1 MFSPFLCASTPAT
14 SLSTPGTTSPTLSRR
29 QLLHTMGAGLGAGIA
44 LGTAPRVWA
53 QAAPA
58 GAKPGQGRMIVVFLR
73 GAYDGLSAFVPYADT
88 DYYKLRPTIAIAAPD
103 GNANTALKLDNT
115 FAMHPSMAVL
125 MPLWQQGVLSFVP
138 AAGMPTPNR
147 SHFDAQYQME
157 TGHSSKTSG
166 APGWINA
173 LAGLNKAPTA
183 PGIDKT
189 PSALGVG
196 EANPAILAGN
206 AKVKLIPQGQ
216 AAERVG
222 VLANSNTRQA
232 LLDLYAGNDKVST
245 AFRQGTDSRMKSAQE
260 LSAEKNAIDSRRSM
274 ETLEAKRS
282 MDRTLDKDGTPTN
295 TAAQNAQMQAASNG
309 AADPVG
315 LQLDAQHLGTL
326 MRNDRNLSLGFL
338 SAGGWDTHA
347 NQGNVTGQLADRLGN
362 LAKGI
367 AQLRQEFSEPNDTI
381 VVMSEF
387 GRTSA
392 ENGTK
397 GTDHGFGNAMWLVG
411 NRVQGG
417 QWHGQWTGMARGNL
431 NENRDLP
438 AHHDYRAVLAQVL
451 RGTFALPDTALAS
464 VLPGAKWDS
473 GLDKLMRK
481 A

>member
-1 MFSPFLCASTPAT
+1 MFNPSAL
-14 SLSTPGTTSPTLSRR
+14 TTSHNLSRR
-29 QLLHTMGAGLGAGIA
+29 HLLHTLGAGIA
-44 LGTAPRVWA
+44 LSTAPRAWA
-53 QAAPA
+53 QAAPV
-58 GAKPGQGRMIVVFLR
+58 GARLGQGRMIVVFLR
-73 GAYDGLSAFVPYADT
+73 GAYDGLSAFVPYADA

-103 GNANTALKLDNT
+103 GNANTALKLDDT
-115 FAMHPSMAVL
+115 FALHPSMAVL

-138 AAGMPTPNR
+138 AAGMPAPNR

-157 TGHSSKTSG
+157 TGHSGKTSG
-166 APGWINA
+166 APGWINS
-173 LAGLNKAPTA
+173 LAGLN
-183 PGIDKT
+183 KT

-196 EANPAILAGN
+196 EANPAILSGN

-222 VLANSNTRQA
+222 VLANATTRQA

-245 AFRQGTDSRMKSAQE
+245 AFRQGADSRMQSAKE
-260 LSAEKNAIDSRRSM
+260 LSTEKNAMDNRRNM

-282 MDRTLDKDGTPTN
+282 MDRQLDKDGTPAN

-326 MRNDRNLSLGFL
+326 MRNDRTLSLGFL

-367 AQLRQEFSEPNDTI
+367 AQLRQEFSEPHDTI

-397 GTDHGFGNAMWLVG
+397 GTDHGFGNALWLLG

-417 QWHGQWTGMARGNL
+417 QWHGQWTGLARGNL

-451 RGTFALPDTALAS
+451 RSTFALPDTALAN

-473 GLDKLMRK
+473 ALDKLMRK